1 MLTNQQRSIAMFS
14 KLASFTFAV
23 LVVANGRAVPA
34 APAAP
39 VSAAQ
44 DVRELLVAARGV
56 APSLCTLA
64 ADGVYSW
71 GGRWTA
77 PAEPVRS
84 DIRSRVRRLHRRH
97 LAADESRALLEGIAS
112 TDACERHLS
121 ATLIGRFGDS
131 VIVRDLSTAERGRG
145 TRAAGD
151 TRRVGS
157 ARSQEPTAAHH
168 SRAARRGA
176 GRARQRGVGAWPPGA
191 TRGDARAR
199 RRSQGRGRVGA
210 RRGGRRPRTA
220 SVRRL
225 DRNVTQNSSHGP
237 QRRGAAGG
245 RVGAG

>member
-1 MLTNQQRSIAMFS
+1 MFS
-14 KLASFTFAV
+14 KLAPFTFGI
-23 LVVANGRAVPA
+23 LVVTNGRAV
-34 APAAP
+34 PAAP

-131 VIVRDLSTAERGRG
+131 AIVRDLSTRL
-145 TRAAGD
+145 
-151 TRRVGS
+151 
-157 ARSQEPTAAHH
+157 
-168 SRAARRGA
+168 GA
-176 GRARQRGVGAWPPGA
+176 GAAPERQATLVALGLLEAKSQLQPIIHALRDEAPAVRANAAWALGLLEQREATPALVGALK
-191 TRGDARAR
+191 D
-199 RRSQGRGRVGA
+199 VDE
-210 RRGGRRPRTA
+210 
-220 SVRRL
+220 SV
-225 DRNVTQNSSHGP
+225 
-237 QRRGAAGG
+237 RGAAVAAL
-245 RVGAG
+245 RRLRSADSIETLL

>member
-1 MLTNQQRSIAMFS
+1 MFS
-14 KLASFTFAV
+14 KLASFTFGL
-23 LVVANGRAVPA
+23 LVVTNGRAVPA

-131 VIVRDLSTAERGRG
+131 AIVRDLSTRLGAGAAPERQATLVALGLLEAKSQLQPIIHALRDEAPAVRANAPTRGCATQFG
-145 TRAAGD
+145 TRISS
-151 TRRVGS
+151 RLGS
-157 ARSQEPTAAHH
+157 YATVYGLPMIVPGVFIGAPRMIRS
-168 SRAARRGA
+168 GA
-176 GRARQRGVGAWPPGA
+176 VSPEAP
-191 TRGDARAR
+191 
-199 RRSQGRGRVGA
+199 S
-210 RRGGRRPRTA
+210 
-220 SVRRL
+220 L
-225 DRNVTQNSSHGP
+225 
-237 QRRGAAGG
+237 
-245 RVGAG
+245 